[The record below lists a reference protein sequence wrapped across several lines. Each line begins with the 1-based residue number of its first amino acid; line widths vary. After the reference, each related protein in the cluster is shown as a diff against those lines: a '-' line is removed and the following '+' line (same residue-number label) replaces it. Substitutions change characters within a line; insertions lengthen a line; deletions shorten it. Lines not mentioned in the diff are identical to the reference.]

1 MAVYKLN
8 ESYNYNIASI
18 SMDVAVPEGK
28 RIDQFGLNGAA
39 NGKLYNDISKV
50 LEDNGLEMAGDFL
63 DAEEIE
69 ERTKVYKDN
78 EYEFFDESLKEDWRT
93 GEFTEEDFNEY
104 AEKMKSEAHRLSD
117 SIQYMIN
124 KHPEYAELFDNIVS
138 EIVDIFSS
146 SYMNESL
153 KEATSMSRKQM
164 INYLERRYSKIE
176 NADRIEAILSR
187 IYGSDDFPDDD
198 PKEGMWANFTDEEL
212 RDAINSYE
220 GYRKVELVK

>member
-28 RIDQFGLNGAA
+28 RINQYGLNGAA

-78 EYEFFDESLKEDWRT
+78 EYEFFDESLEEDWRT
-93 GEFTEEDFNEY
+93 GEFTESDFQNYVRSMRKEAIRI
-104 AEKMKSEAHRLSD
+104 AE
-117 SIQYMIN
+117 SINSMQR
-124 KHPEYAELFDNIVS
+124 KHPEYSELFDN
-138 EIVDIFSS
+138 
-146 SYMNESL
+146 
-153 KEATSMSRKQM
+153 
-164 INYLERRYSKIE
+164 
-176 NADRIEAILSR
+176 
-187 IYGSDDFPDDD
+187 
-198 PKEGMWANFTDEEL
+198 L
-212 RDAINSYE
+212 RD
-220 GYRKVELVK
+220 ELIEIIKNNRGE